1 MKRAKKFLCLFF
13 ATIMLVSLVACGDA
27 PAEEESD
34 SQGEQTAE
42 VVRTPQ
48 YIKLAGGPSGST
60 GYASLTAMADL
71 VNMEYPDYVFAPDI
85 TSGSAEN
92 ARMMAAGDMQMG
104 LVMAD
109 VSVSA
114 YTATRE
120 FEGEEALKE
129 SINYVM
135 AGFVSSF
142 NMFVPA
148 DSDITSLADLEGKK
162 VGVSKGT
169 MQQYYW
175 PMLLEAY
182 GLDESKIEV
191 SVLSLND
198 ICVGVQ
204 DGILDFGVHVTP
216 APSGVISD
224 IALSKGIRLLGF
236 EPDKIEWISTNYPFF
251 QECVI
256 PAGTYPGVD
265 TDTITM
271 GTQNTLCCRPD
282 LDEQFVYDFCDV
294 VFANQEALDTVSE
307 NTAGQFS
314 LKNVLLGQ
322 TIPIHP
328 GAERWYRE
336 NGYLD

>member
-1 MKRAKKFLCLFF
+1 MKKVKKLLCLCL
-13 ATIMLVSLVACGDA
+13 AVMMLLSLGAGLRDSA
-27 PAEEESD
+27 SD
-34 SQGEQTAE
+34 DEKSED

-48 YIKLAGGPSGST
+48 YIRLAGGPSGST
-60 GYASLTAMADL
+60 GYTSLTAMGDL
-71 VNMEYPDYVFAPDI
+71 VNMEYPDYVFSPDI

-114 YTATRE
+114 YNATRE
-120 FEGEEALKE
+120 FEGEDALKE

-135 AGFVSSF
+135 AGFVSCF
-142 NMFVPA
+142 NMIVPA
-148 DSDITSLADLEGKK
+148 DSDITSLADLEGKR
-162 VGVSKGT
+162 VGISTGT

-175 PMLLEAY
+175 PILLEAY
-182 GLDESKIEV
+182 GLDESTMKV

-198 ICVGVQ
+198 ICTGIQ

-216 APSGVISD
+216 APSSVISD
-224 IALSKGIRLLGF
+224 VALSTGIRLLSF
-236 EPDKIEWISTNYPFF
+236 EPEIIEWITTNYPYFS
-251 QECVI
+251 ETVI
-256 PAGTYPGVD
+256 PADTYPGVD
-265 TDTITM
+265 TDTTTL
-271 GTQNTLCCRPD
+271 GTQNTLCCRTD

-294 VFANQEALDTVSE
+294 VFANQEALDLVGPT
-307 NTAGQFS
+307 TAGQFS
-314 LKNVLLGQ
+314 LQNVLLGQ

-328 GAERWYRE
+328 GAERWYKD